1 MKNQNEKILL
11 TLVAMLELL
20 QKRLPGSENQHGDER
35 QKESEEEK
43 DIAYTE
49 EELMTVRQ
57 AYLELNVSRTTIN
70 KLRREGKLTSLN
82 QLKNVRLIRAEVIAA
97 KKWYSRRKG
106 KL

>member
-20 QKRLPGSENQHGDER
+20 QKRLPGSDDQEGDER
-35 QKESEEEK
+35 QNEVEEK
-43 DIAYTE
+43 QTAYTE

-70 KLRREGKLTSLN
+70 KLRQEGKLTSLN

-97 KKWYSRRKG
+97 KKWYSGNKG

>member
-20 QKRLPGSENQHGDER
+20 QKRLPGSENQQGDER
-35 QKESEEEK
+35 QNEAEEK
-43 DIAYTE
+43 QIAYTE

-97 KKWYSRRKG
+97 KKWYSGNKG